1 MVLDGNISNE
11 KVTSDL
17 KAACR
22 SYLPQI
28 AKKISEITSSKW
40 YLFNNYTVTN

>member
-1 MVLDGNISNE
+1 MVLDGNITNE

-17 KAACR
+17 KAACK

-28 AKKISEITSSKW
+28 TKKIFEIASKW